1 LVFEQSALLF
11 PLFKERYGRNSLYCP
26 RMTMD
31 FAFPFSLAI
40 AKLLASD
47 YVSRRIQVK
56 TEYESVK
63 RILALFTA
71 QIVKIVVNVLLLL
84 VAVYGAGWVL
94 SRRMSVLVI
103 CTVYM
108 ASVVEGLVRLLRG
121 LPDLFSLL
129 FVHHGNP
136 RSFISMS
143 VQREVYCRLVEA
155 DARGSLF
162 RRLFKRIMLRSNEA
176 LARDVAQRATPAIW
190 KRVLGRFA
198 ATATALVA
206 YIVVFRFLVAPYLI
220 AGHTKL
226 TVWQALLYPVA
237 YASDYFFG
245 TSFMKYV
252 HSIRF
257 RLFG

>member
-1 LVFEQSALLF
+1 ME
-11 PLFKERYGRNSLYCP
+11 
-26 RMTMD
+26 
-31 FAFPFSLAI
+31 FAFPFGLAI

-47 YVSRRIQVK
+47 YVSGHIQAK

-71 QIVKIVVNVLLLL
+71 QIVRSVVNMLLLL
-84 VAVYGAGWVL
+84 VAVYGAGWVF
-94 SRRMSVLVI
+94 SHRTSVLVI

-108 ASVVEGLVRLLRG
+108 ASVVEGLVRLVRG
-121 LPDLFSLL
+121 LPDLFALV

-136 RSFISMS
+136 RSFIRMR
-143 VQREVYCRLVEA
+143 VQREVYQRLVEA
-155 DARGSLF
+155 DARGSIF
-162 RRLFKRIMLRSNEA
+162 GRLFKQFLFRPNEE
-176 LARDVAQRATPAIW
+176 LARNVAQKATPAIW
-190 KRVLGRFA
+190 RRVLGRFA
-198 ATATALVA
+198 VTATALVV
-206 YIVVFRFLVAPYLI
+206 YVVVFRFMVAPYLVT
-220 AGHTKL
+220 GHTKL

-245 TSFMKYV
+245 TAFVKDV

>member
-1 LVFEQSALLF
+1 
-11 PLFKERYGRNSLYCP
+11 
-26 RMTMD
+26 MD

-47 YVSRRIQVK
+47 YVASRIQIR

-71 QIVKIVVNVLLLL
+71 QIVKSVVNVLFLL

-94 SRRMSVLVI
+94 SRRTSVLVI

-108 ASVVEGLVRLLRG
+108 ASVVEGLVRLLRA

-136 RSFISMS
+136 RSFISGR
-143 VQREVYCRLVEA
+143 VHREVYLRLVEA
-155 DARGSLF
+155 DARSSI
-162 RRLFKRIMLRSNEA
+162 FKRLLKQLMLRSNEE
-176 LARDVAQRATPAIW
+176 LAREVARKATPAIW
-190 KRVLGRFA
+190 RRVLGRFA
-198 ATATALVA
+198 LTATALVA
-206 YIVVFRFLVAPYLI
+206 YIVVFRFMVAPYLI
-220 AGHTKL
+220 TGHTKL

-245 TSFMKYV
+245 TSFLHYV
-252 HSIRF
+252 RSLRF
-257 RLFG
+257 RLFE

>member
-1 LVFEQSALLF
+1 
-11 PLFKERYGRNSLYCP
+11 
-26 RMTMD
+26 MD

-47 YVSRRIQVK
+47 YVACRIQAR
-56 TEYESVK
+56 TEYESVR

-71 QIVKIVVNVLLLL
+71 QIVKIAVNVLLLL

-108 ASVVEGLVRLLRG
+108 ASVIESLVRLLRG
-121 LPDLFSLL
+121 LPDLFSLV
-129 FVHHGNP
+129 FMHRCNP
-136 RSFISMS
+136 RDFIRMK
-143 VQREVYCRLVEA
+143 VQREVCQHLGEA
-155 DARGSLF
+155 DVRSSLF
-162 RRLFKRIMLRSNEA
+162 RRLFKKIMLRSNEE
-176 LARDVAQRATPAIW
+176 LAREVAHKAAPAIW
-190 KRVLGRFA
+190 RRVVGRFMVTA
-198 ATATALVA
+198 AALVA

-220 AGHTKL
+220 TGHTKL
-226 TVWQALLYPVA
+226 TGWQALLYPVA

-245 TSFMKYV
+245 TSLVKYV
-252 HSIRF
+252 HTLRF

>member
-1 LVFEQSALLF
+1 
-11 PLFKERYGRNSLYCP
+11 
-26 RMTMD
+26 MTMD

-47 YVSRRIQVK
+47 YVAGRIRVR

-71 QIVKIVVNVLLLL
+71 QIVRIVVNVLLLL
-84 VAVYGAGWVL
+84 IAVYGAGWIL
-94 SRRMSVLVI
+94 NRRMSVLVI
-103 CTVYM
+103 CSVYM
-108 ASVVEGLVRLLRG
+108 ASVVESLVRLLRG

-136 RSFISMS
+136 RSFISGK
-143 VQREVYCRLVEA
+143 VHREVYRRLVEA
-155 DARGSLF
+155 DARSSIF
-162 RRLFKRIMLRSNEA
+162 KRLFKQIMLRSNEEIAREVAHKAASAIWGRVVGRFMATTTA
-176 LARDVAQRATPAIW
+176 LA
-190 KRVLGRFA
+190 
-198 ATATALVA
+198 A
-206 YIVVFRFLVAPYLI
+206 YIVFFRFLVAPYLI
-220 AGHTKL
+220 TGHTKL

-245 TSFMKYV
+245 TSFVKYV

-257 RLFG
+257 RLFN

>member
-1 LVFEQSALLF
+1 MIL
-11 PLFKERYGRNSLYCP
+11 
-26 RMTMD
+26 
-31 FAFPFSLAI
+31 FAFPFGLAV

-47 YVSRRIQVK
+47 YVASRIQVE

-63 RILALFTA
+63 RILELFTA
-71 QIVKIVVNVLLLL
+71 QIVKIVVNVLLLV
-84 VAVYGAGWVL
+84 VAVYGAGWFF

-108 ASVVEGLVRLLRG
+108 ASVIEGLVRFFRG

-129 FVHHGNP
+129 SVHHGNP
-136 RSFISMS
+136 RSFISGR
-143 VQREVYCRLVEA
+143 VHREVYQRLVEA
-155 DARGSLF
+155 DARGSLV
-162 RRLFKRIMLRSNEA
+162 RRLFKQIMLRSNEDI
-176 LARDVAQRATPAIW
+176 ARDVVQRTTPAIW
-190 KRVLGRFA
+190 RRVIGRFA
-198 ATATALVA
+198 VTTTALVA

-220 AGHTKL
+220 TGHTKL